1 MYTPV
6 RYNAL
11 IIDPDLDTRMRLKA
25 ATTSVVQFGKVQ
37 LVTSITEATRRLEAG
52 EACDVMF
59 LSYRFERADIG
70 TFIKNA
76 KETKA
81 AQDAAYV
88 LVLQTSEQ
96 DSQTVAENVMIG
108 ADGLLFE
115 PYSVD
120 YLVEITELAAR
131 VKKERGAAREAAA
144 LKFLLTDVMH
154 QIDLIA
160 YLKSVGYDVGRG
172 IRRFKQM
179 CGVFNTLEKDSLEVY
194 YDLAVDMFS
203 EAPFP
208 KKIYQKNYKGAS
220 SRVKKKMEQKLLA
233 ELEKDLLDE
242 EDDAVGA
249 DAAGAAPTKEA

>member
-1 MYTPV
+1 MHKPV

-25 ATTSVVQFGKVQ
+25 ATTSVVEFGKVH
-37 LVTSITEATRRLEAG
+37 LITSISETSRKLEAG
-52 EACDVMF
+52 GEAVDVMF
-59 LSYRFERADIG
+59 LSYRFERADIAA
-70 TFIKNA
+70 FIKSA
-76 KETKA
+76 KETKT

-88 LVLQTSEQ
+88 LVLQTKEQ

-120 YLVEITELAAR
+120 QLVEITALAAR
-131 VKKERGAAREAAA
+131 VKKERSDAREAAA
-144 LKFLLTDVMH
+144 LKFLLKDVMH

-179 CGVFNTLEKDSLEVY
+179 CEVFRTLEGNSKEVY
-194 YDLAVDMFS
+194 YNLAVDMFS

-208 KKIYQKNYKGAS
+208 KKIYQKTYKGAS
-220 SRVKKKMEQKLLA
+220 SRVKKKMEQKLIE
-233 ELEKDLLDE
+233 ELEKDLEE
-242 EDDAVGA
+242 EDEGA
-249 DAAGAAPTKEA
+249 PDNK